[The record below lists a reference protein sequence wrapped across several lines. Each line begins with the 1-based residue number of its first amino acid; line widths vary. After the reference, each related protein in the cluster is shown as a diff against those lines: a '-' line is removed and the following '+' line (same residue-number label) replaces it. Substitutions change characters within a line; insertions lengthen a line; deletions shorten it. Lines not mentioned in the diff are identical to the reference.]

1 MRGIDENRI
10 FFIATS
16 LLLSTIG
23 FLIKAPYVF
32 YLFIP
37 FTWHVWKTDK
47 IWQFLR
53 WLPFLAI
60 PVVSFIIWRLYVD
73 KVNGAAPDWYFL
85 PGYFKF
91 VDMGFWYFGTLDQKW
106 NLEIWRILLS
116 RLAYEVTS
124 PPGLLLLIYGFF
136 IRYSIGKAEF
146 FKIWWL
152 SAFGYLLIFFNLNYL
167 HNYYQIPFLAPSAY
181 LIALA
186 IYTIGQKLKAR
197 YPFLSNFPAAA
208 LLLLLSVSAVG
219 YAETNSKWEVVGYY
233 TIDWLRIRAGQ
244 IIQEN
249 TPEDALILSV
259 MNSTNVQD
267 PRLLYQARRNGWSI
281 ETKDITA
288 DIIFKLKAQGADYL
302 ALIGEEGLDFDGK
315 ASLVQFPK
323 KEYKINRRQ
332 TLRLYRLSTT
342 NLVR

>member
-1 MRGIDENRI
+1 MRGIDENRT

-37 FTWHVWKTDK
+37 FTWHVWKTNR

-91 VDMGFWYFGTLDQKW
+91 VDMGFWYFGTLDQRW

-186 IYTIGQKLKAR
+186 IYTIGQKLKTR